1 MRHPVLSEREGL
13 SKVASR
19 RVVLSVLLSVLAFGL
34 GTGFRPAVTATGN
47 AGPTIIPMVHM
58 DVSEPLAGER
68 MGADHHNQDAR
79 PHRAVPEG
87 RHVQQSRD
95 AVSAPASI
103 APRIPSTTVNFD
115 GVGDGLTGPQGTFA
129 VSSAPPDTNGSVGPN
144 HYFQIV
150 NTDFAIFN
158 KTGTVL
164 YGPVPINTLW
174 SGFGGG
180 CQANNDGDP
189 TVLYDGM
196 ADRWLVTQFS
206 VTTTPYLMCVAVSTG
221 PDPTSTYYRYSFSY
235 GTVNFP
241 DYPKLGIWPDGY
253 YLTVNIFANGST
265 FSGAG
270 VAALDRSRMLSGQAA
285 NQQLFTTS
293 TTYGGLLPAS
303 LDGSTLPPAGS
314 PNYVV
319 GLGADNTHLA
329 AWKFHVDWSNSSN
342 STFTGPAAI
351 QVPAFTEACNGGTC
365 IPQSG
370 TSQQLDSLADR
381 LMYRLAYRNRGG
393 VESLVTNQSVTAGSS
408 VGVRW
413 YELRIAAGSPTL
425 FQQGTYAP
433 DSSFRWMGSAAM
445 DQAGDI
451 GLGFSVSSSSLH
463 PGIRYT
469 GRLAADAAG
478 TMSQGESTIIT
489 GAGSQTGSGLAR
501 WGDYSSMSIDPT
513 DDCTFW
519 YTNEYIPTNGAFN
532 WKTRIA
538 SFKFPSCGPAVSDFS
553 ISASPSTLSL
563 VQGAAG
569 TSTISTATI
578 SGTAQAVNLTVSGAP
593 SGATASLSPTSVT
606 SGGSSTLTVNAG
618 TAVAGTYTLTV
629 TGTGTT
635 THTTTVSLMVTAP
648 PPPNDFSIS
657 ASPSSL
663 SLVQGASG
671 TSTIGTTT
679 TSGTAQ
685 TVNLIVSGAP
695 GGATASLSPTSVTS
709 GGSSTL
715 TVSAGTAAAG
725 TYMLTVTGTGANAN
739 HSTTVSLT
747 VTAPPPPNDFSIS
760 ASPSSLSLVQGAS
773 GTSTISTAI
782 TSGSA
787 QTVNLSVSGAPSG
800 ATASLSPASVTSG
813 SASTL
818 TVNAGSAAAGT
829 YTLTVTG
836 AGTSATHA
844 TSVSVT
850 VAAGAGILNGGFETG
865 NLSGWAAAG
874 TTATSTVAHGGTY
887 SAMVG
892 GSSPT
897 TGDSSIVQTFTPP
910 NSGTLS
916 FFYKLVC
923 PDTLTYDWATATL
936 KDNSTGVTSTVL
948 PRTCTNVNAWANVT
962 AGVTGSHSYTL
973 TLTSHDDNYPG
984 DPTYTLFDDVTLGAT
999 PPPPP
1004 PGPNV
1009 IVNGGFEAGNLSG
1022 WAGTGT
1028 SAISTAAHSGTY
1040 SAMVGGSSP
1049 TSGDSTI
1056 AQTFVAGSPG
1066 GTLSFYYKVIC
1077 PDTIT
1082 YDWATA
1088 TLKDNTT
1095 GITQT
1100 ILAKTCTN
1108 NNTWVNVSATLT
1120 ASHSY
1125 TLTLISHDDN
1135 WPGDATYTRFDD
1147 VAVQ

>member
-329 AWKFHVDWSNSSN
+329 AWRFHVDWSNSSN

-635 THTTTVSLMVTAP
+635 THTTTVSLM
-648 PPPNDFSIS
+648 
-657 ASPSSL
+657 
-663 SLVQGASG
+663 
-671 TSTIGTTT
+671 
-679 TSGTAQ
+679 
-685 TVNLIVSGAP
+685 
-695 GGATASLSPTSVTS
+695 
-709 GGSSTL
+709 
-715 TVSAGTAAAG
+715 
-725 TYMLTVTGTGANAN
+725 
-739 HSTTVSLT
+739 